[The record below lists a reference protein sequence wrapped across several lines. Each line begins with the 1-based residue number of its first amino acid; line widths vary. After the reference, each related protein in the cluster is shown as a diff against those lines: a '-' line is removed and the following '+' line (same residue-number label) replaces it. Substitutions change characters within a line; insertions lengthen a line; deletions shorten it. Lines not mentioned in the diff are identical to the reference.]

1 MRTRNRYTPS
11 CPPCL
16 QVQVDLVPV
25 MKQGVFTK
33 QNAFFQSSE
42 LLNSRQAFS
51 GFACAALFPVLSPL
65 IVSLTYSKVLKTK
78 KTKKDNI

>member
-1 MRTRNRYTPS
+1 MRTRKQYTPS

-16 QVQVDLVPV
+16 QVQVHLVLV

-51 GFACAALFPVLSPL
+51 GFASALFPVLSPL